1 MKTVIEL
8 IVYCGIF
15 TLLVKVFAGNDPLNC
30 LYFYPK
36 EVQER
41 VYELGLTDREAV
53 KKKKKMFLIIFTSAM
68 LMVLLVIIRF
78 INRTDD
84 YWQAYWQALL
94 FLEVMNVYDGVVID
108 KIWVGY
114 DRFWLI
120 DEVKDIPYI
129 QSWKQ
134 VFRKRSIL
142 AFIWVLGS
150 FIVAGLVILI

>member
-41 VYELGLTDREAV
+41 VYELELTDRETV
-53 KKKKKMFLIIFTSAM
+53 KKKRKMFLIIFISAM
-68 LMVLLVIIRF
+68 LVVLVIIIRYV
-78 INRTDD
+78 NNTCG
-84 YWQAYWQALL
+84 YWNAYWHALL
-94 FLEVMNVYDGVVID
+94 FLEVMNVYDGIVID

-150 FIVAGLVILI
+150 FIVAGIVVVI